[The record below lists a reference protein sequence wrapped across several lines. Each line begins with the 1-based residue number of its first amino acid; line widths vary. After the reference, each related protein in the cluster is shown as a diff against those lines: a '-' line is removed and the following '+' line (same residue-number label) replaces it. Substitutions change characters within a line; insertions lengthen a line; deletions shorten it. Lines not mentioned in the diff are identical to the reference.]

1 VSDENSCQVTGE
13 ATVDVL
19 FEVEPNAGADTA
31 ICRSELPVILEGSV
45 SGGAFLYWT
54 ILGDTIAEGSE
65 VVITDTYSGTTVI
78 TLIGSNGICSAT
90 DTVSVEILESPDVDA
105 GDDLQVFVEEVFTL
119 GGNPTSTDEVTF
131 SWFPSPTTEFDNTA
145 SNPSTFLFE
154 SQQFVLIVTDQFG
167 CTSVDSVDVEVLP
180 DLEITSGFTP
190 NGDGFNDFWI
200 IDNIELFPNMIV
212 HVFNRW
218 GVEVFQSQGYNRE
231 VAWDGNFNGSPLPSG
246 TYYFTIELN
255 DPRFPDPITGPL
267 TIHR

>member
-1 VSDENSCQVTGE
+1 
-13 ATVDVL
+13 
-19 FEVEPNAGADTA
+19 
-31 ICRSELPVILEGSV
+31 
-45 SGGAFLYWT
+45 
-54 ILGDTIAEGSE
+54 
-65 VVITDTYSGTTVI
+65 
-78 TLIGSNGICSAT
+78 
-90 DTVSVEILESPDVDA
+90 
-105 GDDLQVFVEEVFTL
+105 
-119 GGNPTSTDEVTF
+119 
-131 SWFPSPTTEFDNTA
+131 
-145 SNPSTFLFE
+145 
-154 SQQFVLIVTDQFG
+154 VLIVTDQFG